1 MSPEENGDGHC
12 PRGSP
17 PAEYSKI
24 RKMLYS
30 TKKMCYNKIYM
41 RCRSKTAAETEKN
54 KRKVSSEK
62 DDTMNFIDQLK
73 AEVQIHGDMETDFR
87 SRRYHQARN
96 IAAKYIDIIE
106 EQARIA
112 ARNGD
117 YERIEGHALI
127 KGFCPLNEKDFDMAF
142 VQVERK
148 RRFLN
153 GKKQETYTMIPENEL
168 FEVFLSAFRHR
179 DVLLDGFERIDG
191 YAQA

>member
-1 MSPEENGDGHC
+1 M
-12 PRGSP
+12 
-17 PAEYSKI
+17 K
-24 RKMLYS
+24 
-30 TKKMCYNKIYM
+30 
-41 RCRSKTAAETEKN
+41 
-54 KRKVSSEK
+54 
-62 DDTMNFIDQLK
+62 FIDQLK

-96 IAAKYIDIIE
+96 IAAKYIDMIE

-148 RRFLN
+148 RKFIS
-153 GKKQETYTMIPENEL
+153 GKKRETYIMVPDNEL
-168 FEVFLSAFRHR
+168 FEVFLSAFRQLCVEE
-179 DVLLDGFERIDG
+179 DIIYFPFQAQILDKDGNLCYHTLPLTLQNPKKEKIQAFGFPYQIEF
-191 YAQA
+191 